1 MADKPQVT
9 VVNRVPQKLDS
20 FQRALHQS
28 IGALLLAKAKQ
39 FARTLM
45 AFSPPFDKGE
55 KGTGGTDQAQASGM
69 RAVEH
74 QIRDA
79 FRPIGTEKFADLI
92 MARNTQALWNYDE
105 IVWREANCEEAWKE
119 KNIDKLYTIFQSA
132 GWTTNENDT
141 PYYDDISEELLNR
154 LLKEAGKMPK
164 GYVRDKTIV
173 QRFILM
179 KQKTVG
185 LVSNGWR
192 SALAQLGEG
201 SAPKSSAAPA
211 TVVKQEGIKTAPKQ
225 KVVIQNGA
233 MQSAAF
239 RASFESSLTPEQKLK
254 LAQVRAAFKD
264 GTFADLNKTIRKVC
278 AKEVK
283 VGSGGFIK
291 VDPDWVK
298 KWCINP

>member
-1 MADKPQVT
+1 MADKPPVT
-9 VVNRVPQKLDS
+9 VVNRVPKKLDS
-20 FQRALHQS
+20 FQKALHES

-39 FARTLM
+39 FVRTLM

-55 KGTGGTDQAQASGM
+55 QGTGGTDQAQASGM

-79 FRPIGTEKFADLI
+79 FKPIGTEKFGDLI
-92 MARNTQALWNYDE
+92 MARNTQALWNYNE
-105 IVWREANCEEAWKE
+105 IVWRESNCEEAWKE
-119 KNIDKLYTIFQSA
+119 KNIDKLYTIFQAA

-141 PYYDDISEELLNR
+141 PYYEDVSEELLNR
-154 LLKEAGKMPK
+154 LLREAGKMPK

-201 SAPKSSAAPA
+201 SRPSASAAPA
-211 TVVKQEGIKTAPKQ
+211 STVKQEGIKTSPKQ

-233 MQSAAF
+233 MQSSAF
-239 RASFESSLTPEQKLK
+239 RASFEASLTPEQKLK
-254 LAQVRAAFKD
+254 LAQVRASFKD